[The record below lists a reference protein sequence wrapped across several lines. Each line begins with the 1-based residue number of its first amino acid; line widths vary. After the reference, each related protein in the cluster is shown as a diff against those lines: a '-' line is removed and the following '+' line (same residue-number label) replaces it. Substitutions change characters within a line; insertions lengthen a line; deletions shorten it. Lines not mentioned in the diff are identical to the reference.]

1 MSGSIRDT
9 PVMMNI
15 LFICS
20 MNKWRS
26 PTGEAIF
33 RRYDGVNTRSAGTS
47 RKARRQV
54 NLSDIGWADVICVM
68 EEKHQS
74 RLRAEFRG
82 DVKHKAIHV
91 LDIPDD
97 YQFMDPELVDLIRD
111 AVEPMIEEAAGQS
124 PLGL

>member
-1 MSGSIRDT
+1 
-9 PVMMNI
+9 MNI

-33 RRYDGVNTRSAGTS
+33 RRHDGLNTRSAGTS

-54 NLSDIGWADVICVM
+54 SVTDIRWADLICVM
-68 EEKHQS
+68 EEKHLS
-74 RLRAEFRG
+74 RLRADFRG
-82 DVKHKAIHV
+82 EVKHKAIHV

-111 AVEPMIEEAAGQS
+111 AVKPMIDTANDGRSSIAD
-124 PLGL
+124 